1 MTFAEKIRD
10 LRNKKGMSQTELGNA
25 VGVSLRTVRNWE
37 LEGRYPKQRDI
48 YGKLAE
54 VLDCDINYLMTEDAT
69 FITRAE
75 EDYGYRG
82 RKGAEKLLAEI
93 NGLFAGGELAEEDMA
108 AFTLAVQEAFVDAK
122 RRNKDKYD
130 SKKGKKKGGE

>member
-10 LRNKKGMSQTELGNA
+10 LRNKKGLSQTELGNA

-37 LEGRYPKQRDI
+37 LEGRYPKQREL

-54 VLDCDINYLMTEDAT
+54 VLECDINYLMTEDAT

-75 EDYGYRG
+75 ED
-82 RKGAEKLLAEI
+82 
-93 NGLFAGGELAEEDMA
+93 
-108 AFTLAVQEAFVDAK
+108 
-122 RRNKDKYD
+122 
-130 SKKGKKKGGE
+130 

>member
-10 LRNKKGMSQTELGNA
+10 LRMKKGLSQTELGKA

-37 LEGRYPKQRDI
+37 VEGRYPKQHDI
-48 YGKLAE
+48 YSRLAD
-54 VLDCDINYLMTEDAT
+54 VLECNVDYLMSEDAV
-69 FITRAE
+69 FVTRAE
-75 EDYGYRG
+75 EDFGYRG

-122 RRNKDKYD
+122 RKNKAKYGP
-130 SKKGKKKGGE
+130 KKGKKQGGK